1 MKRIFFIIILST
13 ICGMTA
19 LAQDRPDMINQ
30 STGGNHD
37 GVVYFYIN
45 RPSVD
50 YNSTTH
56 ELTIIGDGSSAFYLV
71 EITNAAS
78 DLLVFSTVIDGTFDV
93 IDANPYLFGVYNI
106 RLTDDNGHPFLYTF
120 DGAIHAIGNGFKPN
134 TSGGI
139 FNIDRYQLK

>member
-37 GVVYFYIN
+37 GVVYFYTN

-50 YNSTTH
+50 YNATTH
-56 ELTIIGDGSSAFYLV
+56 ELTIMGDGSS
-71 EITNAAS
+71 AS